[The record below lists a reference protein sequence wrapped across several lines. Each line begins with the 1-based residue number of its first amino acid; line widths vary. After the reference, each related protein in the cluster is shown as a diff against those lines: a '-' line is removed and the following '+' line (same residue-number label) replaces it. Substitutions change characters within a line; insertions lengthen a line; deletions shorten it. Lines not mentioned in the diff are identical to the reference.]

1 MRRVAVI
8 GPNPPCGTLNA
19 ERFVEMLSHRIGL
32 EAFSLRPLP
41 GLALAPGGDAPLP
54 VTGRGYSGSVMQ
66 VDADTLILLRFSAR
80 AYLRDWVAGWLD
92 VLLNG
97 RKGIRRRAPRARL
110 VDVLRAGVASLH
122 RSRAENARLE
132 NLRPQVLLVEL
143 SSPEQALFWLE
154 MQEERVREE
163 TIPPA

>member
-19 ERFVEMLSHRIGL
+19 DRFVEMLSHRIGL

-54 VTGRGYSGSVMQ
+54 VTGRYDGSVMQ

-97 RKGIRRRAPRARL
+97 GKGMRRRAHRARL
-110 VDVLRAGVASLH
+110 VDVMRACLASLQ
-122 RSRAENARLE
+122 RRTAENARLE